1 MWLLGLIGLY
11 CLLFKSSI
19 LLVDL
24 LTSCS
29 NHYWEWR
36 IEISTTIVEHFFSSV
51 LSVFASYIVGL
62 WLGANYI
69 FTHCVPMNT
78 DLPLLFYVVFFL
90 SHIGK
95 VKIYYPKYTIL
106 IFIFPYAEY
115 QCCLFL
121 HMNAKLLYSVLLFK
135 PERLYL
141 AFLILQ
147 VCHWTLFFVY
157 LRMPWYF
164 LYFWSILPDIIF
176 SIGRLIFFQHLNMSS
191 YCLLISLTS
200 VEKSAAALI
209 EDTLYELLLFC
220 CLFLSLL
227 KFDYDVL
234 V

>member
-1 MWLLGLIGLY
+1 MFHVHLRKMCILLLSGWLFFMWLLGLIGLY

-147 VCHWTLFFVY
+147 VCHWTLFLFIWEC
-157 LRMPWYF
+157 L
-164 LYFWSILPDIIF
+164 DISFIF
-176 SIGRLIFFQHLNMSS
+176 E
-191 YCLLISLTS
+191 
-200 VEKSAAALI
+200 V
-209 EDTLYELLLFC
+209 FC
-220 CLFLSLL
+220 QI
-227 KFDYDVL
+227 
-234 V
+234 